1 MGQIGKLDCRGGDKR
16 LKGRKTEIARG
27 RKINERRDAPMGAS
41 RETTTKASQF
51 VV

>member
-1 MGQIGKLDCRGGDKR
+1 MSQIGKLDCRGGERKFR
-16 LKGRKTEIARG
+16 RRKTEFARE
-27 RKINERRDAPMGAS
+27 RKSNEKRNAPMGAS